1 MKTRTTLISLLL
13 LTPFLL
19 FAQTEDNSGAE
30 KAPSSFSL
38 AINQDNAFGFYPAI
52 YGSFGLN
59 KNTSL
64 TFYSIFW
71 TNPQYGTAEAG
82 TDLWTE
88 MGIGLGFSL
97 WDDQILLQPSIGFTH
112 GRLLSGQPE
121 GVAGD
126 GIVPSLVAF
135 YFGQR
140 LELEAFFS
148 YYRSMRRD
156 QVSFTD
162 YVLYWAYPG
171 VIINEHISLG
181 LHFESFDLTSA
192 GFDIEPGPLYTWFGA
207 YVKFTVKG
215 KYALRF
221 STGSNSANE
230 STYSD
235 DFYKITALIPFE

>member
-1 MKTRTTLISLLL
+1 MKTRFQLIGLLW
-13 LTPFLL
+13 LTPLLL
-19 FAQTEDNSGAE
+19 FAQTEVVEEND
-30 KAPSSFSL
+30 KAPSSFAL

-88 MGIGLGFSL
+88 MGVGLGFSL
-97 WDDQILLQPSIGFTH
+97 WDDQVLLQPSLGLTH
-112 GRLLSGQPE
+112 GRLLSGRPE

-135 YFGQR
+135 YFGKR
-140 LELEAFFS
+140 FELEAFFS
-148 YYRSMRRD
+148 YYRSLKRD
-156 QVSFTD
+156 EPNYSDF
-162 YVLYWAYPG
+162 VLYWAYPG

-181 LHFESFDLTSA
+181 LHYESFDLTGA
-192 GFDIEPGPLYTWFGA
+192 GADVAFGALYTWFGA
-207 YVKFTVKG
+207 YAKFTVHG
-215 KYALRF
+215 KYSLRF
-221 STGSNSANE
+221 SAGSNSVDPSA
-230 STYSD
+230 YAK
-235 DFYKITALIPFE
+235 DFYKVSAYIPLE